1 MGKIFNKARELVE
14 NEYKF
19 FTTPGHKQGNG
30 YSNFENFLK
39 YDLTEVEGLD
49 NLHEPTSCIKN
60 SLNELQSFY
69 ESEKSYYL
77 VNGSTSGIQIMIFSC
92 LNEGD
97 EVLVERGCHKSIIN
111 SLVLRKAKVNYIN
124 REIYNFDLLS
134 PLGYLNLNYSK
145 GNLILNDIKEIVEKN
160 PKIKCVVLTNPNY
173 YGFYFNQKEIY
184 GYLKSKKIFL
194 AIDSAHGAHIKAF
207 NKNITCPNKFC
218 DISVMSAHKTLNAF
232 TQGAYLH
239 VNNLS
244 LVQKSQE
251 YFSIFTT
258 TSPSYLIMISLEKA
272 LEDCKKYFLEGSNL
286 IEVCND
292 LNEFKNLNGEIFS
305 INDSW
310 IRDFTN
316 ENFRYDDS
324 RICLKFNRENQNA
337 NKLSEYLFNKKI
349 ICEMSFFNG
358 VVLVPTIYNKREDF
372 KILKE
377 VLKNYK
383 FKPECNNILICV
395 YNGYKIKNVKV
406 YEPYEI
412 YGKKFSL
419 VNLNESVS
427 RISSKDIFLYPPG
440 TPILMRGEMILKEHV
455 ELINEY
461 MKNSYSVSNLF
472 EGYLS
477 VVED

>member
-1 MGKIFNKARELVE
+1 MGEIFNKVRELVE

-30 YSNFENFLK
+30 YLDFENFLK

-60 SLNELQSFY
+60 SLKELSDFY

-77 VNGSTSGIQIMIFSC
+77 VNGSTSGIHIMIFSC
-92 LNEGD
+92 LDEGD

-134 PLGYLNLNYSK
+134 PSGYLNLNYPTQ
-145 GNLILNDIKEIVEKN
+145 NLILNDIKKCVEKN

-184 GYLKSKKIFL
+184 DYLKSKKIFL
-194 AIDSAHGAHIKAF
+194 AIDSAHGAHIRAF
-207 NKNITCPNKFC
+207 NKNISCPNKFC
-218 DISVMSAHKTLNAF
+218 DISVMSAHKTLNSF

-239 VNNLS
+239 VNNLN

-272 LEDCKKYFLEGSNL
+272 LEDCKKYFLRESKL
-286 IEVCND
+286 IEMCND
-292 LNEFKNLNGEIFS
+292 LNEFINLNNEIFS

-310 IRDFTN
+310 VRSFTN

-324 RICLKFNRENQNA
+324 RICLKFNRENENA
-337 NKLSEYLFNKKI
+337 NKFYDYLFKEKI
-349 ICEMSFFNG
+349 VCEMSFFNG
-358 VVLVPTIYNKREDF
+358 VVLIPTIYNKREDF
-372 KILKE
+372 KALKD

-383 FKPECNNILICV
+383 FKSERNNILPCV
-395 YNGYKIKNVKV
+395 YNAYKIKNVKV
-406 YEPYEI
+406 FEPYEI
-412 YGKKFSL
+412 YGKNFSL
-419 VNLNESVS
+419 VNLSESVS
-427 RISSKDIFLYPPG
+427 KISSKDIFLYPPG
-440 TPILMRGEMILKEHV
+440 APIVMRGEMILKEHV

-461 MKNSYSVSNLF
+461 RKNFYKVIGLY
-472 EGYLS
+472 EDYLS
-477 VVED
+477 VLED